1 MSSVSSNGLDRLF
14 YPKSVAVVGASPK
27 RGKEW
32 SSGNAYIAGLIQ
44 QDFQGKIYPVHPRAE
59 NILGYK
65 CYGSIREIPG
75 EIDLVIFT
83 VPSRAALQVM
93 EDCAEKRV
101 KFVHLLTAGFSETGY
116 EEHAELEKRLIS
128 IAKEGN
134 VRLIGPNCMGL
145 YCPEGGIAW
154 TSEFPTVSGP
164 VGIFSQSGQ
173 LAHTIVQA
181 GVDQRLHFS
190 KVVSFGNACDL
201 QAHDFLNYLAHDEK
215 TQLMGAYLEGVRDG
229 TAFFDAAREISQTKP
244 LVVWK
249 GGQTEGGSRAV
260 RSHTAAIAGSQEIW
274 RGLCRQTGIIP
285 VTSAE
290 EMTLVLSSLQRMPLP
305 QGTNVAIL
313 GGAGGGSV
321 TMTDI
326 AEKEGLKVP
335 RLSPETIR
343 SLEEFIPLAGSSL
356 KNPLDILPALS
367 SKANVMK
374 LFTLLRDDPNID
386 ALIFTMPIHFFLRGM
401 GRAGAIKYLQLTI
414 QAEQMLKK
422 PMFVVLE
429 NAHGLEFEA
438 TRQEADDW
446 YHEANMATFPTFELA
461 ARVMHKLKEYRDYL
475 ISQPAPQ
482 GRSL

>member
-27 RGKEW
+27 KGKEW

-59 NILGYK
+59 YILGYK

-93 EDCAEKRV
+93 EDCVAKRV

-116 EEHAELEKRLIS
+116 EEHAELEKRLIG

-173 LAHTIVQA
+173 LAHAIVHVGA
-181 GVDQRLHFS
+181 LQRLQFS

-201 QAHDFLNYLAHDEK
+201 QAHDFLKYLAHDEK
-215 TQLMGAYLEGVRDG
+215 TQLLGAYLEGLRDG
-229 TAFFDAAREISQTKP
+229 RAFFDAAREISRTKP

-249 GGQTEGGSRAV
+249 GGETEGGSRAV
-260 RSHTAAIAGSQEIW
+260 LSHTAAIAGSQEVW

-285 VTSAE
+285 VSSAD
-290 EMTLVLSSLQRMPLP
+290 EMTLVLSALQRMPLP
-305 QGTNVAIL
+305 QGSNVAIL

-321 TMTDI
+321 TMTDS
-326 AEKEGLKVP
+326 AEREGLKVP

-343 SLEEFIPLAGSSL
+343 ALEAFIPLEGSSL
-356 KNPLDILPALS
+356 KNPLDILPALA
-367 SKANVMK
+367 SKENLMK
-374 LFTLLRDDPNID
+374 LFTLLRDDPNVD
-386 ALIFTMPIHFFLRGM
+386 ALIFNMPIHFLVKGM
-401 GRAGAIKYLQLTI
+401 GRAAANKFLQLTT
-414 QAEQMLKK
+414 QAQQILEK
-422 PMFVVLE
+422 PMLVVIE
-429 NAHGLEFEA
+429 GARTVESEII
-438 TRQEADDW
+438 RQEAEDW
-446 YHEANMATFPTFELA
+446 YHEAGMATFPTFELA
-461 ARVMHKLKEYRDYL
+461 ARVMHKLNEYRDYL
-475 ISQPAPQ
+475 VSI
-482 GRSL
+482 